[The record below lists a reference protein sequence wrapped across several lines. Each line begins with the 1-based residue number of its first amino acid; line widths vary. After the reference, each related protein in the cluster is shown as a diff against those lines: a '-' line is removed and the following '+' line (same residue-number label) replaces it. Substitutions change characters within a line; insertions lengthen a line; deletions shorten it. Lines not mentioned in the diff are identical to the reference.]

1 MIFIFTPPTHT
12 SNVSH
17 YPQMATSPD
26 PFLHFFPE
34 LENLPLTTLKTKLS
48 VVALTCSLFFV
59 ISVISYFLSYFFVDT
74 FRTKL
79 RSKEKVFWCLAF
91 IRAVFGFIAIIVGVW
106 CLVLDDTFHKDI
118 VNGANVSSYLAVY
131 FTLGFFLFECVALLL
146 SNIYFR
152 FFDAFLFVH
161 HFLSL
166 IGFIVLAI
174 YDGKGHY
181 FPIQGLLLEGTTPF
195 SCFCWML
202 LKCKMS
208 HLPIWKINQLVLVHL
223 FHCRTTLEGYLFY
236 KYFQQWENVSANMP
250 LAISVLLLTQL
261 TLQFFVLTPYWTYKK
276 MNQLFNPV
284 DWNHPEL
291 LKSTVVANGT
301 HDVTRNSNR
310 RKKPIKEQ

>member
-131 FTLGFFLFECVALLL
+131 FTLGFFLFRVCSTAFIEHLLPIL
-146 SNIYFR
+146 R
-152 FFDAFLFVH
+152 R
-161 HFLSL
+161 LSL
-166 IGFIVLAI
+166 C
-174 YDGKGHY
+174 
-181 FPIQGLLLEGTTPF
+181 
-195 SCFCWML
+195 S
-202 LKCKMS
+202 S
-208 HLPIWKINQLVLVHL
+208 LP
-223 FHCRTTLEGYLFY
+223 
-236 KYFQQWENVSANMP
+236 
-250 LAISVLLLTQL
+250 
-261 TLQFFVLTPYWTYKK
+261 
-276 MNQLFNPV
+276 
-284 DWNHPEL
+284 
-291 LKSTVVANGT
+291 
-301 HDVTRNSNR
+301 
-310 RKKPIKEQ
+310 